1 MNIRALAPEASV
13 PKRRRGRPPRPIA
26 LHPEPLWEVKI
37 HPVSFHE
44 ALVLQMRRHGD
55 TTYRLH
61 RAVIAQGGT
70 SDLRVLSAWRKGLK
84 TPRTAASFA
93 SVALIE
99 QRYRLEAGY
108 LSSRLD
114 RHRAIGG
121 QAPTGVSR
129 AEARRLAWH
138 LPDDFIRWTPSE
150 QAEIIDWVRTTVLSG
165 GTAYSRYH
173 ASVSKHRFGL
183 QFDEAVIPLK
193 GGRRRQ
199 SLGLRAPQGLQEE
212 MRALMSFKSATLTEI
227 GYERSGVWGEETA
240 AQRGEHLALLFG
252 ALAAPPGGDID
263 GAGAPPADLCFA
275 MLLCPSV
282 WDWYV
287 RWRERR
293 RGFFT
298 GWETEMLLLAAALT
312 RRGTGWIRQSPWLGD
327 RLVAVAGLVEATDIA
342 VIRADWGGA
351 CDRLHQYALAR
362 SKEVARV
369 AKIHR
374 DPFEPLLP
382 VLEAAS
388 PVGEYRKIADEIL
401 RRMPDER
408 RYPRA
413 AAESIRGFLM
423 LRLGLHLGLR
433 QKNLRQL
440 LFCPR
445 GIPPTPERD
454 LERLRR
460 GELRW
465 SERDSAWEVFIPC
478 AAFKNSGSAYF
489 SKRPYRLQL
498 PDLGGLYGAIEAYV
512 SRHRTRLLAG
522 AADPGT
528 FFVKTMTKRS
538 RDAAYTQTT
547 FYEAWR
553 LLIQRYGIYNPYT
566 GRGAITGLLSHG
578 PHSVRDVLATH
589 VLKVT
594 GSYEQASYA
603 IQDTPKTVASHYG
616 RFLPQ
621 DKAAL
626 AARILN
632 QAWEDAVQVS

>member
-1 MNIRALAPEASV
+1 METSIVSA
-13 PKRRRGRPPRPIA
+13 PKRRRGRPPKPVA
-26 LHPEPLWEVKI
+26 LHPEPLWDVRV
-37 HPVSFHE
+37 HPGAFHE
-44 ALVLQMRRHGD
+44 ALALQMRRHGD

-61 RAVIAQGGT
+61 RAVIAAGGT
-70 SDLRVLSAWRKGLK
+70 ADRRTLSEWRRGLK
-84 TPRTAASFA
+84 APQTAASFL
-93 SVALIE
+93 ALRTIE
-99 QRYRLEAGY
+99 RRYRLAAGY
-108 LSSRLD
+108 LSGRLD
-114 RHRAIGG
+114 RPRAVGG

-138 LPDDFIRWTPSE
+138 LPDDFARRSPAEQSE
-150 QAEIIDWVRTTVLSG
+150 ILAWVRGTVLTA

-173 ASVSKHRFGL
+173 ASVSKHRFGF
-183 QFDEAVIPLK
+183 QFDEAVIPIK
-193 GGRRRQ
+193 GGRRR
-199 SLGLRAPQGLQEE
+199 LNDGLRAPAALQAE
-212 MRALMSFKSATLTEI
+212 MQALMAFKSATLTEI
-227 GYERSGVWGEETA
+227 GYERSGVWGDETA

-252 ALAAPPGGDID
+252 ALAAAPGGEID
-263 GAGAPPADLCFA
+263 GAGAPAESLGFA
-275 MLLCPSV
+275 LLLSPSI

-298 GWETEMLLLAAALT
+298 GWESEMLLLAAALT
-312 RRGTGWIRQSPWLGD
+312 RRGTGWIRQSPRLGD
-327 RLVAVAGLVEATDIA
+327 RLVAIAGLVEAGEIET
-342 VIRADWGGA
+342 IRADWDGA
-351 CDRLHQYALAR
+351 CDRLHQHALAR
-362 SKEVARV
+362 AKEVARV
-369 AKIHR
+369 ARVHR

-382 VLEAAS
+382 ILEAAS

-413 AAESIRGFLM
+413 AAESVRGVLM

-445 GIPPTPERD
+445 HRPAMSERD
-454 LERLRR
+454 LERLKR

-465 SERDSAWEVFIPC
+465 SERDAGWEVFIPC

-489 SKRPYRLQL
+489 SKRPFRLLL
-498 PDLGGLYGAIEAYV
+498 PDLGGLYALIDAYV
-512 SRHRTRLLAG
+512 SRHRDRLLAG
-522 AADPGT
+522 AADPGV
-528 FFVKTMTKRS
+528 FFVKSMTKRS
-538 RDAAYTQTT
+538 RDGAYSQST

-553 LLIQRYGIYNPYT
+553 LLIQRYGIFNPYT
-566 GRGAITGLLSHG
+566 GRGAIPGLLSHG
-578 PHSVRDVLATH
+578 PHAVRDVLATH
-589 VLKVT
+589 VLKAT

-626 AARILN
+626 AAQVLN
-632 QAWEDAVQVS
+632 RVWDDSA